1 MVSPSNEQVSHEPLN
16 LDGGEVIRVGFELE
30 LAQGSCA
37 YIGHG
42 NRTGCRGGVQ
52 CGGTCSQRKDGREHY
67 LASRGASRGA
77 AEEGTRRT
85 LAQGLY
91 ICSRKQVDKIAD
103 FLKAERKP
111 FQEEDSAEALEWGV
125 EGGTAVGKVNSGR
138 IQQVNYEY
146 DAETRWKYTRECVRE
161 GGGGNEENSEVVETV
176 ASRRRRSSSSLAAE
190 DGQACKITTK

>member
-1 MVSPSNEQVSHEPLN
+1 MSHEPLN

-91 ICSRKQVDKIAD
+91 ICSRKQVDKIGAMRSRSHS
-103 FLKAERKP
+103 LL
-111 FQEEDSAEALEWGV
+111 SWLV
-125 EGGTAVGKVNSGR
+125 
-138 IQQVNYEY
+138 QQ
-146 DAETRWKYTRECVRE
+146 TF
-161 GGGGNEENSEVVETV
+161 
-176 ASRRRRSSSSLAAE
+176 
-190 DGQACKITTK
+190 

>member
-1 MVSPSNEQVSHEPLN
+1 MYWKSILTIISLIGALKPSNEQVSHEPLN

-91 ICSRKQVDKIAD
+91 ICSRKQVDKIGAMRSRSHS
-103 FLKAERKP
+103 LL
-111 FQEEDSAEALEWGV
+111 SWLV
-125 EGGTAVGKVNSGR
+125 
-138 IQQVNYEY
+138 QQ
-146 DAETRWKYTRECVRE
+146 TF
-161 GGGGNEENSEVVETV
+161 
-176 ASRRRRSSSSLAAE
+176 
-190 DGQACKITTK
+190 